1 MKIHAFNVEE
11 LSHYNIIFI
20 LSASFSLEDQ
30 QQVLDVM
37 QRNGFA
43 FQSSKRDRLPEELFS
58 ALFERFSY
66 PGGRILARSN
76 GIVP

>member
-1 MKIHAFNVEE
+1 MRKSVTPMVVGHWSNTGE
-11 LSHYNIIFI
+11 LQHS
-20 LSASFSLEDQ
+20 SDGVADSG
-30 QQVLDVM
+30 
-37 QRNGFA
+37 NGFA

-66 PGGRILARSN
+66 PGGWILAKSN